1 MLERYDEQARRA
13 LFFARYEV
21 SQRGGMTIEPEHLV
35 LGVLRDR
42 ADTILRFAR
51 PGETAD
57 TIRKRFES
65 AATAA
70 ARVST
75 SVEIPFS
82 QSCKAA
88 LTQTGVE
95 ADALRNKTI
104 RPEHLILGILVKT
117 SGAAA
122 RALREAGVDPNA
134 IREALRGTADDSQE
148 RPAFGRVMSVHR
160 SPAGVARQWK
170 GVVKPGMEGEYIRHL
185 RGETLPALRRL
196 AGFDTV
202 TIMRRDVEGGVEF
215 QVTTYWRSLD
225 AIKAFAG
232 DDITRAVV
240 PPAARALMVRY
251 DERAMHYDIVE

>member
-1 MLERYDEQARRA
+1 MFERYNENARRT
-13 LFFARYEV
+13 LFFSRYEA
-21 SQRGGMTIEPEHLV
+21 SQMGGLMIEPEHIV
-35 LGVLRDR
+35 LGVLRDSP
-42 ADTILRFAR
+42 DVILRFAD
-51 PGETAD
+51 PGAAAE
-57 TIRKRFES
+57 TIRARLES
-65 AATAA
+65 WFTAA
-70 ARVST
+70 KPIPT

-82 QSCKAA
+82 ESGKAA
-88 LTQTGVE
+88 LRQSAVE
-95 ADALRNKTI
+95 ADALGNKTI
-104 RPEHLILGILVKT
+104 RPEHLILAVLVQT
-117 SGAAA
+117 SGPGA
-122 RALREAGVDPNA
+122 RALQDAGVVPDA
-134 IREALRGTADDSQE
+134 IRAYLRGVPDDPQE
-148 RPAFGRVMSVHR
+148 RPAFERVMSVHR

-185 RGETLPALRRL
+185 RGETLPALRQL